1 MTNVIYNYVYLGLTM
16 AASIFHRQN
25 GGKLIG
31 GRRRSNRRSK
41 KKKALGQDE

>member
-1 MTNVIYNYVYLGLTM
+1 MTTVIYNYVYLGQTK
-16 AASIFHRQN
+16 AVSIIHRQN

-31 GRRRSNRRSK
+31 GRRSNRRSK